1 MIHMFTIVAKD
12 KNSKA
17 RVGEIKNARG
27 GVAETP
33 SYVIVSTRASVRTMT
48 PEDLKETRTQMMIAN
63 TYHLW
68 RMLGGT
74 LSSFEGLHARMKTNN
89 ILMTDSGGF
98 QVFSLGF
105 AREHGVSKVGV
116 VSAHREKPRIFRDA
130 LLQVRSFLGI
140 AHRRNSV
147 RITPWGTYFKD
158 ENYGDTHPVFL
169 DPQKSIQIQ
178 EKLGADIILAF
189 DECTSPKHGYW
200 YNKWAM
206 ARTHKWARQCIAAK
220 TSAQALYGIVQG
232 GNFEDLRKESARII
246 GAMPFDG
253 FAIGGSFGEEE
264 MKNVLDWCIPFLP
277 EEKPRHLLGIGRVQD
292 ILEGVARGIDT
303 FDCVIPTR
311 EARHGSIWTHRG
323 RYSVLEAKHRGSNLP
338 LEEGC
343 KCPACARGVTRGA
356 LRDAFKAK
364 DMNAGREATFHNI
377 YFFNTFMAEI
387 RAAIKEGRFSE
398 FRRSAEEQ
406 LTHHGA

>member
-1 MIHMFTIVAKD
+1 MFTITAKD
-12 KNSKA
+12 KITKA
-17 RVGEIKNARG
+17 RTGLIKNAEG

-33 SYVIVSTRASVRTMT
+33 SYVIVGTRASVRTMT
-48 PEDLKETRTQMMIAN
+48 PEDLATTGTQMMIAN

-68 RMLGGT
+68 RMLSNT
-74 LSSFEGLHARMKTNN
+74 LSSFEGLHTRMKTDN

-116 VSAHREKPRIFRDA
+116 ASAHRERPNIVRDA
-130 LLQVRSFLGI
+130 LQQVRSFLGI
-140 AHRRNSV
+140 SHKRNSV

-158 ENYGDTHPVFL
+158 ENYGDKHPVFL
-169 DPQKSIQIQ
+169 GPKKSIAIQ

-200 YNKWAM
+200 YNKWAS

-232 GNFEDLRKESARII
+232 GNFEDLRKESARVI
-246 GAMPFDG
+246 GGMSFDG
-253 FAIGGSFGEEE
+253 FAIGGSFGEDE

-277 EEKPRHLLGIGRVQD
+277 EEKPRHLLGIGRIED

-311 EARHGSIWTHRG
+311 EARHGSIWTHAG
-323 RYSVLEAKHRGSNLP
+323 RYDVKGARHKGSSLP

-356 LRDAFKAK
+356 LHDAFKAK

-377 YFFNTFMAEI
+377 YFFNAFMAEI
-387 RAAIKEGRFSE
+387 RAAIKGGTFSE
-398 FRRSAEEQ
+398 FKREAEER
-406 LTHHGA
+406 LKHHGVSTV